1 VQRPRIPVW
10 AAAFPHNLKPLRR
23 AARYDGFFPV
33 NLEGVDE
40 FAQAVATVREAGM
53 TLRHSHQCCGKPC
66 RRRTVVA
73 SGFPASATCIRRP
86 VESVTK
92 AWVTPG
98 SSGISVGAS
107 GVSVTTPFS

>member
-1 VQRPRIPVW
+1 
-10 AAAFPHNLKPLRR
+10 
-23 AARYDGFFPV
+23 
-33 NLEGVDE
+33 
-40 FAQAVATVREAGM
+40 
-53 TLRHSHQCCGKPC
+53 
-66 RRRTVVA
+66 VA

-107 GVSVTTPFS
+107 GVSVTTPFSYSRSGQFTTSDRRREPRVRHEPPYDAAMASRSGETDNCR

>member
-1 VQRPRIPVW
+1 
-10 AAAFPHNLKPLRR
+10 
-23 AARYDGFFPV
+23 
-33 NLEGVDE
+33 
-40 FAQAVATVREAGM
+40 M
-53 TLRHSHQCCGKPC
+53 
-66 RRRTVVA
+66 A

-107 GVSVTTPFS
+107 GVAVTTPFSNIRSGQFTTRDRRREPRVRHEPPL

>member
-1 VQRPRIPVW
+1 
-10 AAAFPHNLKPLRR
+10 
-23 AARYDGFFPV
+23 
-33 NLEGVDE
+33 
-40 FAQAVATVREAGM
+40 M
-53 TLRHSHQCCGKPC
+53 
-66 RRRTVVA
+66 A

-107 GVSVTTPFS
+107 GVAVTTPFSNIRSGQFTTCDRRREPRVRHEPPL

>member
-1 VQRPRIPVW
+1 
-10 AAAFPHNLKPLRR
+10 
-23 AARYDGFFPV
+23 
-33 NLEGVDE
+33 
-40 FAQAVATVREAGM
+40 
-53 TLRHSHQCCGKPC
+53 
-66 RRRTVVA
+66 VA

-107 GVSVTTPFS
+107 GVAVTTPFSNIRSGQFTTCDRRREPRVRHEPPL